1 MKLLIDSP
9 EKPFARFIFAHG
21 AGANKHSDFM
31 QQIATLLCQGG
42 VEVVRFDFP
51 YMLRAAEKNKRQ
63 PPDRANILL
72 QDFTEIVDG
81 ADTKLPLFVGG
92 KSMGG
97 RMASMLE
104 SESEGKGVEAIKGVI
119 CLGYPFHPPGKPEKL
134 RTAHLYDARL
144 PILIIQGERDTF
156 GNRSQVESYQ
166 LPNNIDIQFLAA
178 ADHSFVPLKSTGI
191 GPDEHIRSAVHRMIK
206 FMKEQI

>member
-1 MKLLIDSP
+1 MKILINRPD
-9 EKPFARFIFAHG
+9 KPFARFIFAHG
-21 AGANKHSDFM
+21 AGANKQSHFM
-31 QQIATLLCQGG
+31 EQIAKLLCLGG

-72 QDFTEIVDG
+72 QDFTEMVNS
-81 ADTKLPLFVGG
+81 ADTELPLFIGG

-104 SESEGKGVEAIKGVI
+104 SAGTVENVNLIKGVI
-119 CLGYPFHPPGKPEKL
+119 CLGYPFHPPGKPEKQ
-134 RTAHLYDARL
+134 RTEHLYDAKL

-156 GNRSQVESYQ
+156 GNRSRVESYQ
-166 LPNNIDIQFLAA
+166 LPSIIDVQFLAA
-178 ADHSFVPLKSTGI
+178 ADHSFVPLKSSGI
-191 GPDEHIRSAVHRMIK
+191 GVDEHIRSAADQIIK
-206 FMKEQI
+206 FMKGQI

>member
-1 MKLLIDSP
+1 MKCLIDRP

-21 AGANKHSDFM
+21 AGANKHSEFM
-31 QQIATLLCQGG
+31 QQVAELLCQGG

-72 QDFTEIVDG
+72 QDFIEMINS
-81 ADTKLPLFVGG
+81 ADTELPLFIGG

-104 SESEGKGVEAIKGVI
+104 SLARVKGVI
-119 CLGYPFHPPGKPEKL
+119 CLGYPFHPPGKPEKE
-134 RTAHLYDARL
+134 RTEHLYLSNA

-156 GNRSQVESYQ
+156 GNRSRVESYP
-166 LPNNIDIQFLAA
+166 LPKNIDVQFLAA
-178 ADHSFVPLKSTGI
+178 ADHSFVPLKSSGI
-191 GPDEHIRSAVHRMIK
+191 TAVEHINSAADRMIK
-206 FMKEQI
+206 FMKGQI